1 MVKLRVRSRL
11 LIKARVWV
19 RIRASAVKMQFMII
33 SMTAKIVRSLLDSSY
48 TAGLS
53 SACQD
58 LGVFRISIGDYD

>member
-11 LIKARVWV
+11 LIKARGV

-58 LGVFRISIGDYD
+58 LGVLRTSIGEYD